1 MKAIWSIFVNDV
13 RDLFRNVISAIV
25 VVGIVLV
32 PALYAWF
39 NTLGFWDPDSSTGG
53 VSVAVA
59 NADEGYASDLLP
71 MRINAGD
78 QVVDALRANDQ
89 FHWVFVSEDEAVEG
103 VKSGAY
109 FAAVV
114 IPSSFSADLMTVFS
128 PDIKHAGIVYYSNQK
143 VNAIAPHIT
152 SIGASTVQSS
162 IDETFTATIAEVALG
177 TTSNL
182 AGYMN
187 GEGIATYAGHL
198 VNQLGEATDEMR
210 SASEQARAYGEL
222 LGATASLVK
231 ATSNVLDEA
240 AAAPNDTATLIDEAQ
255 GGLGSADKAL
265 GDTTSL
271 MDQALSDAQAGGQNV
286 SNAVNDA
293 FTAASKDPA
302 AAQKTLASLE
312 SDVAAMKSAYETLG
326 SRLEAVDPS
335 GTIRNNVNAIVSELT
350 SLEQSLHAASQAITQ
365 GADAVDK
372 DRTAAQ
378 EAASR
383 ATAAIDAMKSDYN
396 DTLKGDLEQLETTLG
411 SIGADTKDLSD
422 KLQSTAKDVGAT
434 TGSLAQS
441 LTEAQASLTD
451 TADTIAASTDELAKS
466 RDALKEAL
474 ATGDLDKVRHI
485 IGNDPAAVS
494 HFLAA
499 PTDLV
504 RHAVYPIANNGS
516 AMSPFYTSL
525 ALWIGAIFLV
535 ALMSVVVPESR
546 IRAATAAAGRP
557 PTQNELFIGRYG
569 VYLLLALIQAVIVC
583 TGDVFFLGVQ
593 CDNFGLFLLTGLV
606 GSFVFSSLI
615 YTLAASFGEV
625 GKAIA
630 VIILIMQIGGSGG
643 ELPVQLSAPIFQDIY
658 PWLPFSHSMEAF
670 RACIAGAYGDQYWV
684 SLGLLASLFLVSLVL
699 GLVLRRP
706 IIRLNDWVDAMMDKA
721 KIFQRE

>member
-78 QVVDALRANDQ
+78 QVVNALRANDQ

-128 PDIKHAGIVYYSNQK
+128 PDIKHADIVYYSNQK

-198 VNQLGEATDEMR
+198 VDQLGEATDEMR

-240 AAAPNDTATLIDEAQ
+240 AAAPNDTAALIGEAQ
-255 GGLGSADKAL
+255 SGLGSADKAL
-265 GDTTSL
+265 GNTTSL
-271 MDQALSDAQAGGQNV
+271 MDQALRDAQTGGQNV
-286 SNAVNDA
+286 SNAVNDV

-312 SDVAAMKSAYETLG
+312 GDVAAMKSAYETLG
-326 SRLEAVDPS
+326 SRLEAVDPN
-335 GTIRNNVNAIVSELT
+335 GTIRSDVNAIVGELA
-350 SLEQSLHAASQAITQ
+350 SLERSLQSASQAIAQ
-365 GADAVDK
+365 GTDAVGK
-372 DRTAAQ
+372 DRAAAQ

-396 DTLKGDLEQLETTLG
+396 DTLKGDLEQLENTLG
-411 SIGADTKDLSD
+411 SISSDTKALSD

-441 LTEAQASLTD
+441 LTEAQASLSD

-466 RDALKEAL
+466 GDALKEAL

-569 VYLLLALIQAVIVC
+569 VYLLLALIQAIIVC
-583 TGDVFFLGVQ
+583 AGDVFFLGVQ

-706 IIRLNDWVDAMMDKA
+706 IIRLNNWVDAMMDKA